1 MCHPN
6 EKEGATMKKTSQ
18 GWFWGAS
25 LAIPAAAA
33 LASVNGGP
41 DHLIL
46 TATESGRQHPA
57 NPWQYLLRPPTTPP
71 ELPITA
77 DLLSA

>member
-1 MCHPN
+1 
-6 EKEGATMKKTSQ
+6 MKKILAALVL
-18 GWFWGAS
+18 GAS
-25 LAIPAAAA
+25 LTIPAGAV
-33 LASVNGGP
+33 LASDHNRP

-57 NPWQYLLRPPTTPP
+57 NPWHHLLPPPTTPP

-77 DLLSA
+77 DLLFA